1 MLGSRLQLLRDM
13 VLCFQNGNWRI
24 KMKEFLEKMVDLL
37 DTESEITMDTKLN
50 DIDEWDSLS
59 IVSFIVM
66 ANANYG
72 KKITTAMLKNAQ
84 TIRDLYD
91 MVK

>member
-1 MLGSRLQLLRDM
+1 
-13 VLCFQNGNWRI
+13 
-24 KMKEFLEKMVDLL
+24 MKEFLEKMVDLL